1 MSPRGLHADGEKPDG
16 YYRGVRQLPPYVGCG
31 AGVATARYPRES
43 PGRFR
48 RHLAFLARPSRS
60 RCIDSLHGQLR
71 VQLTSRCANKTVM
84 SGTRRTTMPPMP
96 HSGAAQNKGYGRSDF
111 AGQSWDCAAI
121 LPAPNSLYCGCE
133 RSFGPAPT
141 SQRRAATRRHYPAG
155 ISRARCYRRPSTPG
169 VRMQKISPA
178 HRVPPECPEC
188 GWPGTV
194 TVQQTIQG
202 DRDVFVW
209 RCIACNA
216 KWPVRDR
223 QENPRLRLSSEDPD
237 T

>member
-71 VQLTSRCANKTVM
+71 VQLTSRCANKTVI

-133 RSFGPAPT
+133 RSFGPGADLPAPCCHAAPLPSRDLSRPLLSKTVYPGSANAEDLTGASRT
-141 SQRRAATRRHYPAG
+141 S
-155 ISRARCYRRPSTPG
+155 
-169 VRMQKISPA
+169 
-178 HRVPPECPEC
+178 
-188 GWPGTV
+188 
-194 TVQQTIQG
+194 
-202 DRDVFVW
+202 
-209 RCIACNA
+209 
-216 KWPVRDR
+216 
-223 QENPRLRLSSEDPD
+223 
-237 T
+237 